1 MTIQQKRY
9 TEKAKITA
17 LRLLQKNDYNFLKT
31 EKLTGINRVTLKKWS
46 SQYGN
51 DVFSADSPIE
61 QALQQVDAEM
71 IRNDQKVIQRYFNL
85 RMQILNRIALLVPNE
100 TRLDPL
106 INSLKAITDELEW
119 MSDKNETS
127 SGTRDFIKII
137 TDQLKIK
144 KQEGQLP

>member
-1 MTIQQKRY
+1 MGKEKKQYTKATKIGTLRILEKNDFNYLQTQKITGVSRSTIKAWEKELGVEVFSGKSP
-9 TEKAKITA
+9 TEK
-17 LRLLQKNDYNFLKT
+17 
-31 EKLTGINRVTLKKWS
+31 
-46 SQYGN
+46 
-51 DVFSADSPIE
+51 
-61 QALQQVDAEM
+61 ALQQVDAEM
-71 IRNDQKVIQRYFNL
+71 IKNDQKVIQRYFNL